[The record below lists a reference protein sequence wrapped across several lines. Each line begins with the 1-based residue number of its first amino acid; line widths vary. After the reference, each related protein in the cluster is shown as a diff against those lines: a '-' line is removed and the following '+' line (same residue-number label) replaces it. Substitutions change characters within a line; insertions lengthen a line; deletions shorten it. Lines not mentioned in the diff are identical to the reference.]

1 MRILTPCKVIQAV
14 TKELRKLMKHYI
26 RMLLRREDPRLKDWI
41 KKQKRWR
48 R

>member
-1 MRILTPCKVIQAV
+1 MK
-14 TKELRKLMKHYI
+14 KLMMHYLKI
-26 RMLLRREDPRLKDWI
+26 LFKKEDPRLKDWI